1 MSPDNTLPP
10 ADALGRQPD
19 HPENRAPEFE
29 RTMKARHLIML
40 SLGGVIGTG
49 LFFNTGFVIGE
60 TGAFGTVLAYLIG
73 ALVVYLVMLSM
84 GELCVAMPK
93 TGSFHL
99 YATKF
104 IGPRTGFTVTWLYFI
119 TCSVSVGT
127 SLTGAGLAMQY
138 WFPTTP
144 VWIWC
149 LLFCLLI
156 LAMNVF
162 TTRLFAESE
171 FVFSLIKVVTIQLFI
186 IAGGLAVFGVIPL
199 SDGSPAPYFSNLT
212 EGGLFPKGWLP
223 LLTTMIAVNFAF
235 SGTELIGVAAG
246 ETENPQKVIPM
257 AIKTTVVRLVV
268 FFLGTVVIL
277 AALLPLEEASIL
289 KSPFVTV
296 FERIG
301 IPYAADLFNFVIL
314 TAVISAAN
322 SNLYAAGRM
331 VWALGADGM
340 LPAWVSKRSRRG
352 LPVNALMLSMAGGW
366 LALFTS
372 VFAADTVFVALTS
385 IVGFAVVAVWV
396 AISVAH
402 IGFRRS
408 LKKAGRSVDELAWHA
423 PLYPAV
429 PILAI
434 VLCLTAFVGLLFDP
448 AQRLALYV
456 GLPFAALCY
465 LAYPVLARRRD
476 RRREETNRVAK

>member
-1 MSPDNTLPP
+1 
-10 ADALGRQPD
+10 
-19 HPENRAPEFE
+19 
-29 RTMKARHLIML
+29 MKARHLIML

-49 LFFNTGFVIGE
+49 LFFNTGFVIGQ
-60 TGAFGTVLAYLIG
+60 TGAFGTVVAYLIG

-84 GELCVAMPK
+84 GELCVAMPQ

-99 YATKF
+99 YASTF
-104 IGPRTGFTVTWLYFI
+104 IGPRTGFTVAWLYWV
-119 TCSVSVGT
+119 TCTVSVGT

-138 WFPTTP
+138 WFPNVD

-149 LLFCLLI
+149 LFYCLLI

-162 TTRLFAESE
+162 TTKFFAEGE
-171 FVFSLIKVVTIQLFI
+171 FIFSLIKVVTIQVFI

-212 EGGLFPKGWLP
+212 EGGLFPKGLLP

-246 ETENPQKVIPM
+246 ETQNPEKVIPM
-257 AIKTTVVRLVV
+257 AVRTTVVRLVL
-268 FFLGTVVIL
+268 FFIGTIVIL
-277 AALLPLEEASIL
+277 AALLPMEEASIL

-331 VWALGADGM
+331 IWALAHDGM
-340 LPAWVSKRSRRG
+340 LPAWASKRTKRG
-352 LPVNALMLSMAGGW
+352 LPVNAIMPPYRRPA
-366 LALFTS
+366 FTS
-372 VFAADTVFVALTS
+372 VFAADTVFVVLTA
-385 IVGFAVVAVWV
+385 IVGFSVVAVWI

-402 IGFRRS
+402 IGFRRRS
-408 LKKAGRSVDELAWHA
+408 RPKASPPPTSPGTRRSFPSCPSSRSSSARSPSSGFSSTPSSDSRSTSAF
-423 PLYPAV
+423 PSPQPA
-429 PILAI
+429 
-434 VLCLTAFVGLLFDP
+434 
-448 AQRLALYV
+448 
-456 GLPFAALCY
+456 
-465 LAYPVLARRRD
+465 
-476 RRREETNRVAK
+476 

>member
-1 MSPDNTLPP
+1 MTE
-10 ADALGRQPD
+10 ADLTPKAPLVRED
-19 HPENRAPEFE
+19 EHPQFE

-49 LFFNTGFVIGE
+49 LFFNTGFVIGQ
-60 TGAFGTVLAYLIG
+60 TGAFGTVVAYLIG

-84 GELCVAMPK
+84 GELCVAMPQ

-99 YATKF
+99 YASTF
-104 IGPRTGFTVTWLYFI
+104 IGPRTGFTVAWLYWV
-119 TCSVSVGT
+119 TCTVSVGT

-138 WFPTTP
+138 WFPNVD

-149 LLFCLLI
+149 LFYCLLI

-162 TTRLFAESE
+162 TTKFFAEGE
-171 FVFSLIKVVTIQLFI
+171 FIFSLIKVVTIQVFI

-212 EGGLFPKGWLP
+212 EGGLFPKGLLP

-246 ETENPQKVIPM
+246 ETQNPEKVIPM
-257 AIKTTVVRLVV
+257 AVRTTVVRLVL
-268 FFLGTVVIL
+268 FFIGTIVIL
-277 AALLPLEEASIL
+277 AALLPMEEASIL

-331 VWALGADGM
+331 IWALAHDGM
-340 LPAWVSKRSRRG
+340 LPAWASKRTKRG
-352 LPVNALMLSMAGGW
+352 LPVNAIMLSMLGGW

-372 VFAADTVFVALTS
+372 VFAADTVFVVLTA
-385 IVGFAVVAVWV
+385 IVGFSVVAVWI

-402 IGFRRS
+402 IGFRRQ
-408 LKKAGRSVDELAWHA
+408 LKAEGKSASDLAWHS
-423 PLYPAV
+423 PLFPVV
-429 PILAI
+429 PVFAIILCS
-434 VLCLTAFVGLLFDP
+434 VAFIGLLFDP
-448 AQRLALYV
+448 EQRLALYFGV
-456 GLPFAALCY
+456 PFAAACMIL
-465 LAYPVLARRRD
+465 YPVIARRRAA
-476 RRREETNRVAK
+476 RREAARLAEAGRH